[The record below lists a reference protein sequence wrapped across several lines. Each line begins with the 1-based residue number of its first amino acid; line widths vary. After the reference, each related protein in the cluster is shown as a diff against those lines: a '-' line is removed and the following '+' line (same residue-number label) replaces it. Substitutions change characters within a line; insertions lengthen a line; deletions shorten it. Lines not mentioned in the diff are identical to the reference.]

1 MNDAIVTPRIN
12 HAQYPGK
19 QWSFVCISEV
29 TNNISDWLNIV
40 NSITQDLKQI
50 RIKLWPSC

>member
-1 MNDAIVTPRIN
+1 MNDAIVTPNIN
-12 HAQYPGK
+12 HAQYHGK

-50 RIKLWPSC
+50 RIKLWPGC

>member
-1 MNDAIVTPRIN
+1 MNDAIVTPNIN

-50 RIKLWPSC
+50 RIKLWLSC